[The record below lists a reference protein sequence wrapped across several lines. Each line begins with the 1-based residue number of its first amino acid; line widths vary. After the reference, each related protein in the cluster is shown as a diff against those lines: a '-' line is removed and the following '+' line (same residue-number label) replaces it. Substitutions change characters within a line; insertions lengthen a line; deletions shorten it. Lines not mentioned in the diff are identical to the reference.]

1 MILAPDVDEL
11 ARWIAT
17 PTSRLGRRFGPS
29 AALSE
34 AKSTGCL
41 GGGCHPLPGRSV
53 TPREYSCCFRRMK
66 SFEGAEQDGIHFQTA
81 STITGHRSGS
91 GTEGLPSLPF
101 PRHQEQFCWRCQR
114 RALRKVRWRLS
125 MAACPSM
132 ISDPTS
138 CARLPS
144 WPSRPP
150 RRP

>member
-1 MILAPDVDEL
+1 MLLAPDVDEL

-66 SFEGAEQDGIHFQTA
+66 SSEGAEQDGIHHQAA
-81 STITGHRSGS
+81 STTTGHRNGS
-91 GTEGLPSLPF
+91 RTEGSLSLPF
-101 PRHQEQFCWRCQR
+101 ARHQEQFCWRCQR
-114 RALRKVRWRLS
+114 RALRKVHLRLS
-125 MAACPSM
+125 MAACHFT
-132 ISDPTS
+132 ISDPTPY
-138 CARLPS
+138 ARLPS